1 MRSAAVI
8 AIGVALLLLQGN
20 LFRILGF
27 IPVAGLTPNLVL
39 PLVLFL
45 GVHESSMA
53 RGALLS
59 FGLGY
64 ITDLFVAAPIGLF
77 TFTSVAIWWSSRVA
91 AVRLT
96 AQTLPTQMVLAFLFT
111 IVESAMTLTLLTIFG
126 QDPQRPVEIARTVLP
141 HAGSTALFAP
151 FVFRVAHKLHQ
162 GVLGA
167 KPGEGKAA

>member
-1 MRSAAVI
+1 M

-20 LFRILGF
+20 LFRVLGF
-27 IPVAGLTPNLVL
+27 IPMAGLTPNLVL

-45 GVHESSMA
+45 GVHETSMA

-64 ITDLFVAAPIGLF
+64 TTDLFVAAPIGLF
-77 TFTSVAIWWSSRVA
+77 TFTSVAIWWLSRVA

-111 IVESAMTLTLLTIFG
+111 IVESAVTLTLLTIFG
-126 QDPQRPVEIARTVLP
+126 QDPQRPVEIVRTVVP
-141 HAGSTALFAP
+141 HALSTALFAP
-151 FVFRVAHKLHQ
+151 FVFRLAHKLHQ
-162 GVLGA
+162 GAIGA

>member
-1 MRSAAVI
+1 M
-8 AIGVALLLLQGN
+8 AIGIALLLIQGN
-20 LFRILGF
+20 LFRLLSF

-53 RGALLS
+53 RGSLLS

-64 ITDLFVAAPIGLF
+64 TTDLFAAAPIGLF
-77 TFTSVAIWWSSRVA
+77 TFTSVAIWWLSRVA

-96 AQTLPTQMVLAFLFT
+96 AQTLPTQMVLALLFAL
-111 IVESAMTLTLLTIFG
+111 VESAMILTLLTIFG
-126 QDPQRPVEIARTVLP
+126 QDPQKPLEISRTVLP
-141 HAGSTALFAP
+141 HAASTAVLAP

-162 GVLGA
+162 GAIGP
-167 KPGEGKAA
+167 KPGEARGS